1 MCLFQS
7 KVVCSPSSKKPL
19 VKVKLEVSVV
29 LVKVE
34 LEVSVVLVKVE
45 LEVPL
50 AELLQEVDTSRRR
63 LQKGNETAVLPQWSC
78 QMALLCDV

>member
-1 MCLFQS
+1 M
-7 KVVCSPSSKKPL
+7 
-19 VKVKLEVSVV
+19 KVKLEVSVV
-29 LVKVE
+29 IVKVK

-63 LQKGNETAVLPQWSC
+63 LKKGNETAVLLASPLPSGH
-78 QMALLCDV
+78 AK